1 MNKLFKYAYQT
12 LFVGVM
18 LFSIFLQLRIKYE
31 YPGDTTATTK
41 CWLLFMIVFC
51 SASILF
57 ILPSFNKGGAD
68 ETRSTIYPLLVVIG
82 FAVMIFGIPYYV
94 MYTGAFFKLAV
105 HELPLT
111 ATFLTVV
118 WLGLLRMEVEF
129 IPFKIFYSIL
139 TGATTYVFLYNIAG
153 ILWYSHFFG
162 R

>member
-1 MNKLFKYAYQT
+1 MNKLFKFAYPT
-12 LFVGVM
+12 LFGVI
-18 LFSIFLQLRIKYE
+18 LYSIVLQLRIKYA
-31 YPGDTTATTK
+31 YPHDTTATTK
-41 CWLLFMIVFC
+41 CWLLFMIVLC

-57 ILPSFNKGGAD
+57 TLPSFEKGVAD
-68 ETRSTIYPLLVVIG
+68 EIRSYFFPLLVIMG
-82 FAVMIFGIPYYV
+82 FAVMLFGIPYYF
-94 MYTGAFFKLAV
+94 MYTGAFFKLAG

-118 WLGLLRMEVEF
+118 WLGLLRMEGKNTPPKVF
-129 IPFKIFYSIL
+129 CAIL